1 MNVEL
6 FDKAVDFI
14 ASRDDQQLDLS
25 DWQRGKIAVHS
36 LQVTC
41 GTIACAGGW
50 LALNPEFEALGLQ
63 PGLTGSPYL
72 GTLVGYGALAKL
84 FELPYRVATNL
95 FYFRQY
101 EDMELFG
108 GEACNLMTD
117 RQLWLSR
124 ARVVRAAY
132 GPALEAPKPKAPS
145 KKYRNKPVEVEAF
158 TFEDVLAE
166 GRKNSTYS
174 VNGVPWSFAFKGYP
188 VTHER
193 DDCYLIRMGKKTSVL
208 DENQILVLS
217 LGDAFVCSREDF
229 AEAYERIME

>member
-1 MNVEL
+1 MNFEL

-14 ASRDDQQLDLS
+14 ASRDDQKLDLS
-25 DWQRGKIAVHS
+25 NWQRGKIATRS
-36 LQVTC
+36 WQVTC

-50 LALNPEFEALGLQ
+50 LALNPEFEALGVH
-63 PGLTGSPYL
+63 PGVTGAPYL
-72 GTLVGYGALAKL
+72 GNFCGYAALANL
-84 FELPYRVATNL
+84 FELPYSVTTNL
-95 FYFRQY
+95 FYFRRY
-101 EDMELFG
+101 EDIELFG
-108 GEACNLMTD
+108 EDACNRMTD

-124 ARVVRAAY
+124 ARRVRAEY
-132 GPALEAPKPKAPS
+132 GPALEAPKPKTPS

-217 LGDAFVCSREDF
+217 LGDAFVCSKEDF
-229 AEAYERIME
+229 AEAYERITE